1 MLGMNKMKKPVY
13 VTRPAL
19 PPLKDF
25 VNILE
30 NIWEGRTLT
39 NGGPWHCKLEEDLCA
54 YLGVEHISLFTN
66 ATVALMTALRV
77 LEIKGEVIT
86 TPFSFAA
93 TTSALVW
100 NGLEPVF
107 ADIDP
112 ETFNLD
118 PRQVRSAV
126 TSRTAALLPVHT
138 FGRPCDVAGLQNV
151 ADDFGLS
158 ILYDSAHA
166 FGVNCHCGSLL
177 SHGDLSVLSFHA
189 TKVFNTFEGGAI
201 ISKSAVLKEKI
212 DQLKNF
218 GFYGEGNVLSSGING
233 KMSELHAAVGV
244 LQLQQIDFLIEARK
258 RVAERYFVGLANV
271 PGIFTPPRSDAA
283 RQNYSYFPVLVGV
296 DYPISREA
304 LVELFKQYEVY
315 PRRYFYPLISNFPI
329 YHDIPSASP
338 KSLPVA
344 NRVAEQVL
352 CLPIFPD
359 LDVDTQEIIISIIA
373 NV

>member
-1 MLGMNKMKKPVY
+1 MRKPVY

-25 VNILE
+25 VSALE
-30 NIWEGRTLT
+30 NIWEGRVLT
-39 NGGPWHCKLEEDLCA
+39 NGGPWHCKLEEDLCS
-54 YLGVEHISLFTN
+54 YLGVEHVSLFTN
-66 ATVALMTALRV
+66 ATIALMTALRV
-77 LEIKGEVIT
+77 LEIKGQVIT

-107 ADIDP
+107 ADVDP
-112 ETFNLD
+112 KTFNLD

-126 TSRTAALLPVHT
+126 TSRTAAILPVHT
-138 FGRPCDVAGLQNV
+138 FGRPCDVASLQDV
-151 ADDFGLS
+151 ADDFGLA

-177 SHGDLSVLSFHA
+177 KHGDLSVLSFHA

-201 ISKSAVLKEKI
+201 ISKSAVLKEKV

-218 GFYGEGNVLSSGING
+218 GFYGEGNVLASGING

-244 LQLQQIDFLIEARK
+244 LQLQQIDLLIQARRK
-258 RVAERYFVGLANV
+258 VAERYFSGLANV
-271 PGIFTPPRSDAA
+271 PGIVTPTLSDAV
-283 RQNYSYFPVLVGV
+283 RHNYSYFPVLVGV

-304 LVELFKQYEVY
+304 LVELFKEYQIY

-329 YHDIPSASP
+329 YQDIPSASRG
-338 KSLPVA
+338 SLPVA
-344 NRVAEQVL
+344 NMIADQVL

-359 LDVDTQEIIISIIA
+359 LDVATQELIISIISS
-373 NV
+373 V